1 MKLSP
6 VPPGPKGHFLVGSL
20 PEIQRD
26 ELDYL
31 MRLVREHGDVVHV
44 RVVNHHAYILSH
56 PRDIE
61 TVLVSKS
68 SNFIKSVFLRESR
81 ALFGDGLLTSES
93 TLWQRQRRI
102 LQPAFQHDHVLA
114 YTRTMAESTAR
125 MLATW
130 QDGEERDVHQD
141 MTRLTMEIV
150 AKVLFGEE
158 FSADAELA
166 CEAFALFFKQYD
178 ERFGLY
184 LIPEWVPT
192 PDNIRYRRAIKRLD
206 EIVLRIIRRKA
217 ASHNGHSPD
226 VLSVLLNARDGKGAG
241 IEERQ
246 VRDEMMTL
254 FFTGHETTA
263 LALAWTFYLLGRNPE
278 AERKLQAEV
287 DTVLQGRSPTFPDL
301 ARLPFLEMVFKESLR
316 LYPPAFGV
324 VREALSNCE
333 IGGYPIPK
341 GATLAM
347 FQWSVHR
354 DPRFFDRPEEF
365 IPERWDKDFAK
376 TLPRCAYFP
385 FGAGSRLCIGNSF
398 AQAEV
403 PLVLA
408 AIVQKFQLQLV
419 PGHRVATAASLTLRP
434 LKGIRVTLHKRSP
447 GELHQ

>member
-26 ELDYL
+26 ELDFL
-31 MRLVREHGDVVHV
+31 MRLVHEHGDVVHV
-44 RVVNHHAYILSH
+44 RVVNHHAYVLSH

-81 ALFGDGLLTSES
+81 ALFGDGLLTSDGS
-93 TLWQRQRRI
+93 LWQRQRRL
-102 LQPAFQHDHVLA
+102 LQPAFHHDHVLS
-114 YTRTMAESTAR
+114 YTRTMLESTAR

-158 FSADAELA
+158 FSSDAAQA

-184 LIPEWVPT
+184 LIPEWLPT
-192 PDNIRYRRAIKRLD
+192 PDNLRYRRAIKRLD
-206 EIVLRIIRRKA
+206 EIVLRIIRRKV
-217 ASHNGHSPD
+217 ASGNGHSPD
-226 VLSVLLNARDGKGAG
+226 VLSVLLSARDGNGAG
-241 IEERQ
+241 VQESQ

-263 LALAWTFYLLGRNPE
+263 LALAWTFYLLGQNPD
-278 AERKLQAEV
+278 AERKLHAEV
-287 DTVLQGRSPTFPDL
+287 NTVLEGRAPTFHDL

-324 VREALSNCE
+324 VREAVHDCE
-333 IGGYPIPK
+333 IAGYPIPK

-347 FQWSVHR
+347 FQWVVHR

-365 IPERWDKDFAK
+365 VPERWEKDFARS
-376 TLPRCAYFP
+376 LPRCAYFP
-385 FGAGSRLCIGNSF
+385 FGAGPRLCIGNTF

-408 AIVQKFQLQLV
+408 AITQRFQLKLV
-419 PGHRVATAASLTLRP
+419 PGHRVATAPSLTLRP
-434 LKGIRVTLHKRSP
+434 LKGIRVTLKKR
-447 GELHQ
+447 

>member
-1 MKLSP
+1 MRLSP

-26 ELDYL
+26 ELDFL
-31 MRLVREHGDVVHV
+31 MQQVHDHGDVVHL
-44 RVVNHHAYILSH
+44 RVVNHPVYILSH
-56 PRDIE
+56 PSDIE
-61 TVLVSKS
+61 TVLVNKA
-68 SNFIKSVFLRESR
+68 SNFIKSVFLRESK

-93 TLWQRQRRI
+93 SLWQKQRRA
-102 LQPAFQHDHVLA
+102 LQPAFHHDHILA
-114 YTRTMAESTAR
+114 YTRTMSESTDR

-130 QDGEERDVHQD
+130 RDGEERDIHQD

-158 FSADAELA
+158 FNADVEEV
-166 CEAFALFFKQYD
+166 CDAFGRFFSQYD

-184 LIPEWVPT
+184 LIPEWLPT
-192 PDNIRYRRAIKRLD
+192 PDNLRYRRAIKRLD
-206 EIVLRIIRRKA
+206 EIVLRIIRAKSAR
-217 ASHNGHSPD
+217 SNGHSSD
-226 VLSVLLNARDGKGAG
+226 VLSILLHSLEGKNVKM
-241 IEERQ
+241 EERQ

-263 LALAWTFYLLGRNPE
+263 LALAWTFYLLGLNPDKE
-278 AERKLQAEV
+278 QRLQAEV
-287 DTVLQGRSPTFPDL
+287 DGVLEGRAPTFQDL
-301 ARLPFLEMVFKESLR
+301 ARLPYLEMVFKESLR

-333 IGGYPIPK
+333 IAGYPIPK

-347 FQWSVHR
+347 FQWVVHR

-365 IPERWDKDFAK
+365 VPERWENDFAK

-385 FGAGSRLCIGNSF
+385 FGAGARLCIGNTF

-403 PLVLA
+403 PMLLA
-408 AIVQKFQLQLV
+408 TLVQKFHLQLV
-419 PGHRVATAASLTLRP
+419 PGHRVATAPSLTLRP
-434 LKGIRVTLHKRSP
+434 LNGIRVTLHKR
-447 GELHQ
+447 

>member
-1 MKLSP
+1 MTLSP

-26 ELDYL
+26 EFDFL
-31 MRLVREHGDVVHV
+31 MAQVHEHGDVVHV

-68 SNFIKSVFLRESR
+68 SNFIKSVFLRESK
-81 ALFGDGLLTSES
+81 ALFGDGLLTSDGS
-93 TLWQRQRRI
+93 LWQKQRRL
-102 LQPAFQHDHVLA
+102 LQPAFHHDHILS
-114 YTRTMAESTAR
+114 YTRTMLESTAR

-150 AKVLFGEE
+150 AKVLFGEG
-158 FSADAELA
+158 FSSDAEQA
-166 CEAFALFFKQYD
+166 CEAFGLFFKQYD
-178 ERFGLY
+178 DRFGLY
-184 LIPEWVPT
+184 LIPEWLPT
-192 PDNIRYRRAIKRLD
+192 PSNLRYRRAIKRLD
-206 EIVLRIIRRKA
+206 EIVLRIIRRKRA
-217 ASHNGHSPD
+217 NGNGPSPD
-226 VLSVLLNARDGKGAG
+226 VLSIMLRAREGNAPGMA
-241 IEERQ
+241 ERQ

-263 LALAWTFYLLGRNPE
+263 LALAWTFYLLGQNPE

-287 DTVLQGRSPTFPDL
+287 DTVLEGRMPGFEDL
-301 ARLPFLEMVFKESLR
+301 ARMPFLEMVFKESLR
-316 LYPPAFGV
+316 LYPPAYGV
-324 VREALSNCE
+324 VREALSDCE

-347 FQWSVHR
+347 FQWVVHR
-354 DPRFFDRPEEF
+354 DPRFFDRPDDF
-365 IPERWDKDFAK
+365 VPERWEKDFAK

-385 FGAGSRLCIGNSF
+385 FGAGSRLCIGNTF

-403 PLVLA
+403 PMLLA
-408 AIVQKFQLQLV
+408 AIVQKFQLKLV
-419 PGHRVATAASLTLRP
+419 PGHRVVPAPSLTLRP
-434 LKGIRVTLHKRSP
+434 LQGIRVTLKKR
-447 GELHQ
+447 

>member
-1 MKLSP
+1 MRLSP
-6 VPPGPKGHFLVGSL
+6 VPPGPKGRFLVGSL
-20 PEIQRD
+20 LEIQKD
-26 ELDYL
+26 ELDFL
-31 MRLVREHGDVVHV
+31 TRQVREYGDVVYL
-44 RVVNHHAYILSH
+44 RVVNHPVYILSH

-61 TVLVSKS
+61 TVLVTKS

-81 ALFGDGLLTSES
+81 ALFGEGLLTSES
-93 TLWQRQRRI
+93 SLWQRQRRA
-102 LQPAFQHDHVLA
+102 LQPAFHHDHVLS

-158 FSADAELA
+158 LSSEAEQA
-166 CEAFALFFKQYD
+166 GEAFGAFFEQYD
-178 ERFGLY
+178 QRFGLY

-192 PDNIRYRRAIKRLD
+192 PDNLRYRRAIKRLD
-206 EIVLRIIRRKA
+206 QIVLGVIRRKRA
-217 ASHNGHSPD
+217 HGDGQAPD
-226 VLSVLLNARDGKGAG
+226 VLSVLLRANDGNGAG
-241 IEERQ
+241 MAERQ

-263 LALAWTFYLLGRNPE
+263 LALAWTFYLLAKNPGAE
-278 AERKLQAEV
+278 AKLQAEI
-287 DTVLQGRSPTFPDL
+287 DSVLEGRVPTFQDL

-316 LYPPAFGV
+316 LYPPAYGV
-324 VREALSNCE
+324 VREAVNDCE
-333 IGGYPIPK
+333 IGGYPVPR

-365 IPERWDKDFAK
+365 LPERWENGFAK
-376 TLPRCAYFP
+376 SLPRCAYFP
-385 FGAGSRLCIGNSF
+385 FGAGPRLCIGNTF

-408 AIVQKFQLQLV
+408 TIVQKFQLQLV
-419 PGHRVATAASLTLRP
+419 PGHRVATAPSLTLRP
-434 LKGIRVTLHKRSP
+434 LKGIRVTLKKR
-447 GELHQ
+447 

>member
-1 MKLSP
+1 MRLSP

-26 ELDYL
+26 ELDFL
-31 MRLVREHGDVVHV
+31 MQQVHAHGDVVHL
-44 RVVNHHAYILSH
+44 RVVNHPVYILSH

-61 TVLVSKS
+61 IVLVNKA
-68 SNFIKSVFLRESR
+68 SNFIKSVFLRESK
-81 ALFGDGLLTSES
+81 ALFGDGLLTSEGS
-93 TLWQRQRRI
+93 LWQQQRRA
-102 LQPAFQHDHVLA
+102 LQPAFNHEHVLS
-114 YTRTMAESTAR
+114 YTRTMSDSAAR

-158 FSADAELA
+158 LVTEAAQACDA
-166 CEAFALFFKQYD
+166 FGRFFKQYD

-184 LIPEWVPT
+184 LIPEWLPT
-192 PDNIRYRRAIKRLD
+192 PENLRYRRSIKRLD
-206 EIVLRIIRRKA
+206 EIVLKIIRGKTTNG
-217 ASHNGHSPD
+217 NGHSPD
-226 VLSVLLNARDGKGAG
+226 VLSALLRALEGRNKK

-263 LALAWTFYLLGRNPE
+263 LALAWTFYLLGQNPDKE
-278 AERKLQAEV
+278 VKLHAEI
-287 DTVLQGRSPTFPDL
+287 TSVLEDRTPVFPDL
-301 ARLPFLEMVFKESLR
+301 AHMPYLEMVFKESLR

-324 VREALSNCE
+324 VREALTDCE

-354 DPRFFDRPEEF
+354 DPRFFDRPDEF
-365 IPERWDKDFAK
+365 LPERWENDFAK

-385 FGAGSRLCIGNSF
+385 FGAGPRLCIGNTF

-403 PLVLA
+403 PMLLA
-408 AIVQKFQLQLV
+408 AILQKFQLKLV
-419 PGHRVATAASLTLRP
+419 PGHRVATAPSLTLRP
-434 LKGIRVTLHKRSP
+434 LNGIRVTLKKR
-447 GELHQ
+447 

>member
-26 ELDYL
+26 ELDFL
-31 MRLVREHGDVVHV
+31 MRQVHEHGDVVHV
-44 RVVNHHAYILSH
+44 RVVNHHAYVLSH

-68 SNFIKSVFLRESR
+68 SNFIKSVFLRESK
-81 ALFGDGLLTSES
+81 ALFGDGLLTSDGG
-93 TLWQRQRRI
+93 LWQRQRRA
-102 LQPAFQHDHVLA
+102 LQPAFHHDHVLS
-114 YTRTMAESTAR
+114 YTRTMADSTAR

-158 FSADAELA
+158 ISSDAEQA
-166 CEAFALFFKQYD
+166 CEAFGLFFQQYD

-184 LIPEWVPT
+184 LIPEWLPT
-192 PDNIRYRRAIKRLD
+192 PENIRYRRSIKRLD
-206 EIVLRIIRRKA
+206 EIVLRIIRCKV
-217 ASHNGHSPD
+217 ASANGNGHAPD
-226 VLSVLLNARDGKGAG
+226 VLSILLSAAEGKGAG
-241 IEERQ
+241 MAERQ

-263 LALAWTFYLLGRNPE
+263 LALAWTFYLLGQNPE
-278 AERKLQAEV
+278 AEKKLQAEV
-287 DTVLQGRSPTFPDL
+287 DAVLGGRAPNFQDL
-301 ARLPFLEMVFKESLR
+301 ARMPFLEMVFKESLR

-324 VREALSNCE
+324 VREAVNDCE

-347 FQWSVHR
+347 FQWVVHR
-354 DPRFFDRPEEF
+354 DPRFFNRPEEF
-365 IPERWDKDFAK
+365 IPERWEKDFAK

-385 FGAGSRLCIGNSF
+385 FGAGPRLCIGNTF

-403 PLVLA
+403 PMILA
-408 AIVQKFQLQLV
+408 AIVQKFQLKLV
-419 PGHRVATAASLTLRP
+419 PGHRVATAPSLTLRP
-434 LKGIRVTLHKRSP
+434 LKGIRVTLKKR
-447 GELHQ
+447 

>member
-26 ELDYL
+26 ELDFL
-31 MRLVREHGDVVHV
+31 MQQVHEHGDVVHV
-44 RVVNHHAYILSH
+44 RVVNHHAYIPSH

-68 SNFIKSVFLRESR
+68 SNFIKSVFLRESK
-81 ALFGDGLLTSES
+81 ALFGDGLLTSEGG
-93 TLWQRQRRI
+93 LWQKQRRA
-102 LQPAFQHDHVLA
+102 LQPAFHHDHVLS
-114 YTRTMAESTAR
+114 YTRTMLESTAR
-125 MLATW
+125 MLARW

-158 FSADAELA
+158 ITSDAEQA
-166 CEAFALFFKQYD
+166 CEAFGLFFKQYD

-192 PDNIRYRRAIKRLD
+192 PENIRYRRSIKRLD
-206 EIVLRIIRRKA
+206 EVVLRIIRRKVA
-217 ASHNGHSPD
+217 NDNGQSPD
-226 VLSVLLNARDGKGAG
+226 VLSVLLRAREGKGAG
-241 IEERQ
+241 TEERQ
-246 VRDEMMTL
+246 VRDEIMTL

-263 LALAWTFYLLGRNPE
+263 LALAWTFYLLGQNPDKE
-278 AERKLQAEV
+278 QKLQAEI
-287 DTVLQGRSPTFPDL
+287 DSVLEGRTPTFQDL
-301 ARLPFLEMVFKESLR
+301 ARLSFLEMVFKESLR

-324 VREALSNCE
+324 VREALSDCE

-347 FQWSVHR
+347 FQWVVHR
-354 DPRFFDRPEEF
+354 DPRFFDLPEEF
-365 IPERWDKDFAK
+365 VPERWENDLAK
-376 TLPRCAYFP
+376 SLPRCAYFP
-385 FGAGSRLCIGNSF
+385 FGAGPRLCIGNTF

-403 PLVLA
+403 PLLLA
-408 AIVQKFQLQLV
+408 AIIQKFQLNLV
-419 PGHRVATAASLTLRP
+419 PGHKVATAPSLTLRP
-434 LKGIRVTLHKRSP
+434 LKGIRVTLKKR
-447 GELHQ
+447 

>member
-26 ELDYL
+26 ELDFL
-31 MRLVREHGDVVHV
+31 MQQVHEHGDVVHLH
-44 RVVNHHAYILSH
+44 VVNHPVYILSH

-61 TVLVSKS
+61 VVLLSKA

-81 ALFGDGLLTSES
+81 ALFGDGLLTSDGS
-93 TLWQRQRRI
+93 LWQKQRRA
-102 LQPAFQHDHVLA
+102 LQPGFSHDHVLS
-114 YTRTMAESTAR
+114 YTKTMTESTAR

-130 QDGEERDVHQD
+130 KDGEERDVHQD

-150 AKVLFGEE
+150 AKVLFGEQFAAE
-158 FSADAELA
+158 VEQACDA
-166 CEAFALFFKQYD
+166 FGRFFKQYD

-184 LIPEWVPT
+184 LIPEWLPT
-192 PDNIRYRRAIKRLD
+192 PANFRYRKAIKRLD
-206 EIVLRIIRRKA
+206 DIVLGIIRAKVT
-217 ASHNGHSPD
+217 NGNGDGRSPD
-226 VLSVLLNARDGKGAG
+226 VLSVLLRSLEGKDKKA
-241 IEERQ
+241 EERQ

-263 LALAWTFYLLGRNPE
+263 LALAWTFYLLGLNPE
-278 AERKLQAEV
+278 KEEKLHSEV
-287 DTVLQGRSPTFPDL
+287 AAVLGDRAPTFQDL
-301 ARLPFLEMVFKESLR
+301 ARMPYLENVFKESLR

-324 VREALSNCE
+324 VREALSDCE

-347 FQWSVHR
+347 FQWAVHR

-365 IPERWDKDFAK
+365 VPERWENDFAK

-385 FGAGSRLCIGNSF
+385 FGAGPRICIGNTF

-403 PLVLA
+403 PMLLA
-408 AIVQKFQLQLV
+408 AIVQKFQLKLV
-419 PGHRVATAASLTLRP
+419 PGHRVATAPSLTLRP
-434 LKGIRVTLHKRSP
+434 LQGIRVTLKKR
-447 GELHQ
+447 